1 MVAFPIFDS
10 LTRSRSRESSSRQ
23 LQAGVCKDDQM
34 PKDDHQRQQQ
44 VLTISSL
51 LSMFMAAS
59 FVAPTKPLTTST
71 LQHQSGEGT
80 YTDHSVPSGIKGV
93 QGENVSA
100 VGLQ

>member
-1 MVAFPIFDS
+1 
-10 LTRSRSRESSSRQ
+10 
-23 LQAGVCKDDQM
+23 
-34 PKDDHQRQQQ
+34 
-44 VLTISSL
+44 
-51 LSMFMAAS
+51 MFMAAS